1 LNLLIKIGA
10 TSTEQTENA
19 LLSELIKTLNIS
31 IEDEEIIRQYKDAN
45 TSFTR
50 DRVFTFKVLLSFL
63 MHNLQKGLQR
73 EIALF
78 AEAIQSEGG
87 SIPEVSKAAFC
98 KARQK
103 LKPAVFTELSKVTC
117 QTFYGSDEVQLWNGY
132 RLIGIDGST
141 VELPNSKEIQEK
153 YGVFKYR
160 KDGKAICMGRTMMM
174 YDTLNHMTLQGSLDK
189 MEESETSMLWKALPE
204 VDLKE
209 NDLLI
214 FDRYYASHLLFF
226 YLQKRGVQ
234 FCFRMK
240 KNWWKVVETFYN
252 SGKESGVV
260 NLELPAKDKAEAE
273 RLGITKKKIKVRLVR
288 IELES
293 GETEILL
300 TTLVNEELF
309 TPAHLK
315 EVYGLRWPIEES
327 YKTFKHKVCIENF
340 SGKSEKAVLQ
350 DFYVKIFIMNMTAVA
365 VRPINEA
372 LKKQSVKVKYV
383 HQVNF
388 IEAIATMKKAVVS
401 FFVTG
406 KIAQAIKRV
415 VRRLSNIT
423 EPIRPGRKFK
433 RNHQPKRKHYTN
445 YKPV

>member
-365 VRPINEA
+365 VRPIN
-372 LKKQSVKVKYV
+372 
-383 HQVNF
+383 
-388 IEAIATMKKAVVS
+388 
-401 FFVTG
+401 
-406 KIAQAIKRV
+406 
-415 VRRLSNIT
+415 
-423 EPIRPGRKFK
+423 
-433 RNHQPKRKHYTN
+433 
-445 YKPV
+445 

>member
-1 LNLLIKIGA
+1 M
-10 TSTEQTENA
+10 T
-19 LLSELIKTLNIS
+19 
-31 IEDEEIIRQYKDAN
+31 
-45 TSFTR
+45 
-50 DRVFTFKVLLSFL
+50 
-63 MHNLQKGLQR
+63 NLQKGLQR

-78 AEAIQSEGG
+78 SEAIQSEGG

-98 KARQK
+98 KARKK
-103 LKPAVFTELSKVTC
+103 LKPSAFTELSQVCC
-117 QTFYGSDEVQLWNGY
+117 QTFYNSQEVQLWNGY
-132 RLIGIDGST
+132 RLIGVDGST

-153 YGVFKYR
+153 FGVFKYR
-160 KDGKAICMGRTMMM
+160 KDGKAICMGRTLMM
-174 YDTLNHMTLQGSLDK
+174 YDTLNHLTLNSSLES
-189 MEESETSMLWKALPE
+189 MEESETSMLWKALPDA
-204 VDLKE
+204 DLNKD
-209 NDLLI
+209 DLLI

-226 YLQKRGVQ
+226 YLQNRGVQ

-252 SGKESGVV
+252 SGKESTVV
-260 NLELPAKDKAEAE
+260 NLELPPKDKAEAE
-273 RLGITKKKIKVRLVR
+273 RLSITKKKLKVRLVR

-300 TTLVNEELF
+300 TSLVNEEVF
-309 TPAHLK
+309 SPSHLK
-315 EVYGLRWPIEES
+315 ELYGFRWPVEES

-340 SGKSEKAVLQ
+340 SGKSHKAVLQ
-350 DFYVKIFIMNMTAVA
+350 DFYVKIFIMNLTAVAVRFIINLTAVA

-372 LKKQSVKVKYV
+372 LKKASVKVKYG

-388 IEAIATMKKAVVS
+388 IEAIATMKKAVIS

-406 KIAQAIKRV
+406 KIEQAIKRV
-415 VRRLSNIT
+415 VRRLSDIT

-433 RNHQPKRKHYTN
+433 RNHQPKRKHHMN

>member
-1 LNLLIKIGA
+1 MTILIKIGT

-19 LLSELIKTLNIS
+19 LLSELIEKLNITIKDDTFIS
-31 IEDEEIIRQYKDAN
+31 KQKDAD

-50 DRVFTFKVLLSFL
+50 DRVFTFEVLLSFL
-63 MHNLQKGLQR
+63 MTNLQKGLQR

-78 AEAIQSEGG
+78 SEAIQSEGG

-98 KARQK
+98 KARKK
-103 LKPAVFTELSKVTC
+103 LKPSAFTELSQVCC
-117 QTFYGSDEVQLWNGY
+117 QTFYNSQEVQLWNGY
-132 RLIGIDGST
+132 RLIGVDGST

-153 YGVFKYR
+153 FGVFKYR
-160 KDGKAICMGRTMMM
+160 KDGKAICMGRTLMM
-174 YDTLNHMTLQGSLDK
+174 YDTLNHLTLNSSLES
-189 MEESETSMLWKALPE
+189 MEESETSMLWKALPDA
-204 VDLKE
+204 DLNKD
-209 NDLLI
+209 DLLI

-226 YLQKRGVQ
+226 YLQNRGVQ

-252 SGKESGVV
+252 SGKESTVV
-260 NLELPAKDKAEAE
+260 NLELPPKDKAEAE
-273 RLGITKKKIKVRLVR
+273 RLSITKKKLKVRLVR

-300 TTLVNEELF
+300 TSLVNEEVF
-309 TPAHLK
+309 SPSHLK
-315 EVYGLRWPIEES
+315 ELYGFRWPVEES

-340 SGKSEKAVLQ
+340 SGKSHKAVLQ
-350 DFYVKIFIMNMTAVA
+350 DFYVKIFIMNLTAVA

-372 LKKQSVKVKYV
+372 LKKASVKVKYG

-388 IEAIATMKKAVVS
+388 IEAIATMKKAVIS

-406 KIAQAIKRV
+406 KIEQAIKRV
-415 VRRLSNIT
+415 VRRLSDIT

-433 RNHQPKRKHYTN
+433 RNHQPKRKHHMN